1 VKILGNIVRRI
12 VGYILE
18 MIGSTIGLKVNVL
31 DVGAEV
37 VTRDI
42 LTMDG
47 FNEYHVLD
55 GGTDRLTFTLGN
67 KLDAADGNRLGYNE
81 LDKDG

>member
-1 VKILGNIVRRI
+1 VEILGNIVRRI

-42 LTMDG
+42 LTMDE

-55 GGTDRLTFTLGN
+55 GGTDRLTLTLGN
-67 KLDAADGNRLGYNE
+67 KLDAAVGNRLGYNE
-81 LDKDG
+81 LDKDE